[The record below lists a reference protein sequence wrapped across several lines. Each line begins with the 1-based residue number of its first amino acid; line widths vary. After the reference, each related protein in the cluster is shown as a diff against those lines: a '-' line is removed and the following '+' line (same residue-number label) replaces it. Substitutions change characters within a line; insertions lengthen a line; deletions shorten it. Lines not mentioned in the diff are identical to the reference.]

1 MLFVCALVFTEI
13 KMRRYSLSNLCILYV
28 AKDNSSL
35 SSQKVGPQGLGQ
47 CLDVHFLT
55 SANFDEGFIINY
67 TRKAGKA
74 PSFFGFLVCLTQNND
89 LPFFSEHVYLLCPP
103 FPFSG
108 W

>member
-1 MLFVCALVFTEI
+1 MYFIRGQRQFLFVQPKGWT
-13 KMRRYSLSNLCILYV
+13 
-28 AKDNSSL
+28 
-35 SSQKVGPQGLGQ
+35 PTQGLGQ

-74 PSFFGFLVCLTQNND
+74 PSFFGFLVCFTQNND